1 MGYRFWRAAPLVIT
15 GLLMVGCGTA
25 PAATPKAASG
35 AACTSPIASK
45 SWYMLDS
52 LMGYQDNPQKLGIS
66 FTTYNLSQTPPN
78 QREDAYF
85 DVPGGNYSFPP
96 DVQQTSP
103 GVFSLSFSGN
113 GRFTGAHSG
122 RAAAVDLTGSVDGN
136 TGAVDLTLKAE
147 GSVFHLAIP
156 ATDITG
162 AVALSKRIAADIQS
176 KNWSDAYDVTTP
188 NLKRG
193 FSKTDLAND
202 LNAMYRH
209 VTSACRIGPAQY
221 DAAQGMFQVLGD
233 RFTDVLA
240 ITVTGQ
246 SGPPI
251 ATFASIDLERT
262 NGTWVFV
269 AGNEPGTSGGST
281 DPEFFGIPAPSP

>member
-1 MGYRFWRAAPLVIT
+1 
-15 GLLMVGCGTA
+15 
-25 PAATPKAASG
+25 
-35 AACTSPIASK
+35 
-45 SWYMLDS
+45 
-52 LMGYQDNPQKLGIS
+52 MGYQDDQQKLGIM
-66 FTTYNLSQTPPN
+66 FTTYNLSQTPPH
-78 QREDAYF
+78 QKEDAYF
-85 DVPGGNYSFPP
+85 DVPGGSYSFPP
-96 DVQQTSP
+96 TVAQTSP
-103 GVFSLSFSGN
+103 GVFSLAFSGSGKFTASPIQRTAAIDLN
-113 GRFTGAHSG
+113 GT
-122 RAAAVDLTGSVDGN
+122 VDGN

-176 KNWSDAYDVTTP
+176 KSWSDVYDVTAPT
-188 NLKRG
+188 LKRG
-193 FSKTDLAND
+193 FSKIDLAND

-221 DAAQGMFQVLGD
+221 DAAKGMFQVLGD

-251 ATFASIDLERT
+251 ATFANIDLERT
-262 NGTWVFV
+262 NGAWVFV
-269 AGNEPGTSGGST
+269 AGNPPGVSGGST
-281 DPEFFGIPAPSP
+281 EPEFFGIPAPSP